1 MRSIGIA
8 AIALSAI
15 LACTGC
21 HKPPKRVPVATFPP
35 PLPPPPAPEVASTPV
50 PTPEPPPPP
59 PPAPAPSALE
69 DADRLFASGNY
80 DDAAK
85 VYDNYVKT
93 MTSGPERDQAL
104 FRLALTFLLRS
115 APAPDW
121 THATNTFKQ
130 LIDEYPQSPLKP
142 PASLILMLR
151 SDLDKVNMDAKQR
164 DEKIKQLTTELDR
177 LKKID
182 ADRRKRP

>member
-1 MRSIGIA
+1 
-8 AIALSAI
+8 
-15 LACTGC
+15 
-21 HKPPKRVPVATFPP
+21 
-35 PLPPPPAPEVASTPV
+35 
-50 PTPEPPPPP
+50 
-59 PPAPAPSALE
+59 
-69 DADRLFASGNY
+69 
-80 DDAAK
+80 
-85 VYDNYVKT
+85 

>member
-85 VYDNYVKT
+85 V
-93 MTSGPERDQAL
+93 
-104 FRLALTFLLRS
+104 
-115 APAPDW
+115 
-121 THATNTFKQ
+121 
-130 LIDEYPQSPLKP
+130 
-142 PASLILMLR
+142 
-151 SDLDKVNMDAKQR
+151 
-164 DEKIKQLTTELDR
+164 
-177 LKKID
+177 
-182 ADRRKRP
+182 

>member
-1 MRSIGIA
+1 MRSVRIA

-21 HKPPKRVPVATFPP
+21 HKVKRVPVATFPP
-35 PLPPPPAPEVASTPV
+35 PLPPPPVPETVSAPP

-59 PPAPAPSALE
+59 PPAPAPSPLE
-69 DADRLFASGNY
+69 EADRAFASGNY

-93 MTSGPERDQAL
+93 MTSGPDRDQAL
-104 FRLALTFLLRS
+104 FRLALTFILR
-115 APAPDW
+115 PAPDW
-121 THATNTFKQ
+121 PHATTNFKQ

-142 PASLILMLR
+142 PASLILSLR
-151 SDLDKVNMDAKQR
+151 SDLDKVNTDAKQR
-164 DEKIKQLTTELDR
+164 DDKIKQLTTELDR

-182 ADRRKRP
+182 SERRKRP